1 MSLNEETIV
10 QAALRIVAKDGM
22 SGLSMRSLARELN
35 VSQMGAYHYVKNKR
49 ELLVLVANEAM
60 RRVTL
65 APDEG
70 SWTDQVKRQC
80 ELMLEEIDQWPDLGD
95 IVIQIPLTRSG
106 FLIVEHFVE
115 ILRGAGFSE
124 EGAVNA
130 YALIETYLV
139 GRLHLTARGSVGAR
153 HSTGDRPDVVDRATQ
168 AAVSKG
174 AAHLDFS
181 LETLVTGLE
190 AMLAKYGAA
199 GTKKPKARARA
210 SVSAKGR

>member
-60 RRVTL
+60 RRVHTGPRRGEL
-65 APDEG
+65 DRPGQAPVRADARG
-70 SWTDQVKRQC
+70 DRPVARS
-80 ELMLEEIDQWPDLGD
+80 GD

-106 FLIVEHFVE
+106 FLLVEHFVE
-115 ILRGAGFSE
+115 ILRGAGFSD

-168 AAVSKG
+168 AAVSKD

-181 LETLVTGLE
+181 LEALVTGLD
-190 AMLAKYGAA
+190 AMLTKYGAA